1 MRDFVAGLIN
11 LVVGLLAVGLG
22 KSGYPCGPFTL
33 AARSGDQCSAA
44 SRFLAQ
50 SCVIRII
57 NGAAKPP
64 QRGT

>member
-11 LVVGLLAVGLG
+11 LVVGLLVVGLLVVGLG

-50 SCVIRII
+50 SCVTSVMCYRDH
-57 NGAAKPP
+57 
-64 QRGT
+64 